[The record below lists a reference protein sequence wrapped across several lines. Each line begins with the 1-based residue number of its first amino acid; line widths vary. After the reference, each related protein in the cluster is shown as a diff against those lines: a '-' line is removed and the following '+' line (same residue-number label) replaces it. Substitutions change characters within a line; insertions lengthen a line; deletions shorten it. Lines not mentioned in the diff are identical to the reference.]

1 MSPRTILV
9 MMLALVSGISAVVG
23 VRRVIGNSDQ
33 TPKVET
39 VKVVVATQEIAPGD
53 MIQESS
59 LKIRNFL
66 KESVPAGAIDKIEDV
81 AGRASFVPIA
91 PDEPVL
97 ASKLAPKGV
106 GGLEA
111 LIPIGKRAV
120 CIQIANVAAGH
131 AGLIVPTNKVDVL
144 FTSNDQGQDDSSGGG
159 ATVMLLQNVEILA
172 VDRRLY
178 VSSDTKTETSEIRSV
193 TLLVTPDQANML
205 DLAQNK
211 GILHLA
217 LRSRKDDLTADT
229 KPALL
234 KDLRFQQEKPSPP
247 PTQAV
252 AVEPVKARVADP
264 LRIRTL
270 RGRSTGLISFPA
282 P

>member
-9 MMLALVSGISAVVG
+9 LMLAAVSGISAVVG
-23 VRRVIGNSDQ
+23 VRRIIGNTDQ

-39 VKVVVATQEIAPGD
+39 VKAVVATQEIAPGD
-53 MIQESS
+53 LILRSS
-59 LKIRNFL
+59 LKISEFL
-66 KESVPAGAIDKIEDV
+66 KGSVPAGAITKIEDV
-81 AGRASFVPIA
+81 VGRASFVPIA
-91 PDEPVL
+91 ADELVL
-97 ASKLAPKGV
+97 ETKLAPKGV

-111 LIPIGKRAV
+111 LIPVGKRAV

-131 AGLIVPTNKVDVL
+131 AGLIVPKNKVDVL
-144 FTSNDQGQDDSSGGG
+144 FTSTDQGPDDATGGG

-217 LRSRKDDLTADT
+217 LRSRKDELTAET
-229 KPALL
+229 RPALL
-234 KDLRFQQEKPSPP
+234 KDLRFQQEKPEPP
-247 PTQAV
+247 PTPTAV
-252 AVEPVKARVADP
+252 AEPVRPRVVDP